1 MSEKKKNILFYILVG
16 LMIAMG
22 FLMRYI
28 AGKIDFKRKYGM
40 PKEEFV
46 NTVGRMGVQDF
57 KDSMNN
63 YLGRKITRADIT
75 DVPQLNWVKVI
86 LKKSMSGSIT
96 NVEGNPMNFGDLFE
110 DNSEDVPEFDILMD
124 EISHLSE
131 VEQYNI
137 IISKPSYS
145 GQLQKD
151 IDWMLLQDGA
161 DSIEKDNLIS
171 AMNVKLLEN
180 FGLTL
185 SDPATKKE
193 MKKAMNTFLKR
204 NQ

>member
-75 DVPQLNWVKVI
+75 DVPQLNWVKAI
-86 LKKSMSGSIT
+86 LQKSMSGSIT

-110 DNSEDVPEFDILMD
+110 DNSEDVPDFDILMD

-131 VEQYNI
+131 VEQYNRM
-137 IISKPSYS
+137 ISETGYS

>member
-1 MSEKKKNILFYILVG
+1 MSEKKKNILFYILIG

-75 DVPQLNWVKVI
+75 DVPQLNWVKLI
-86 LKKSMSGSIT
+86 LKKTM
-96 NVEGNPMNFGDLFE
+96 
-110 DNSEDVPEFDILMD
+110 SEDEFNILMD
-124 EISHLSE
+124 LFAIEDYSE

-145 GQLQKD
+145 VQLQKD

>member
-1 MSEKKKNILFYILVG
+1 MSKKKKNILFYILVG
-16 LMIAMG
+16 LIIGMG

-28 AGKIDFKRKYGM
+28 SSKIDFKRKYGM
-40 PKEEFV
+40 PKDEFV
-46 NTVGRMGVQDF
+46 NTVGRMGVKDF

-63 YLGRKITRADIT
+63 YLGRKIEPGDSQE
-75 DVPQLNWVKVI
+75 VPQLDWVKKI
-86 LKKSMSGSIT
+86 AQKAGLSI
-96 NVEGNPMNFGDLFE
+96 VQGGIGIQI
-110 DNSEDVPEFDILMD
+110 DVSTDVKM
-124 EISHLSE
+124 
-131 VEQYNI
+131 YNAL
-137 IISKPSYS
+137 ISKSGYS

-161 DSIEKDNLIS
+161 DSIEKPNLIS

-185 SDPATKKE
+185 NDPATKKE